1 MKYTDITDL
10 LTQQEIISDEQCNTI
25 HTAEATRRFSIHWE
39 LRTVLYLGVTLL
51 SSGFGVVIYE
61 NINSIGHTVLIALIS
76 LVCLACFFF
85 AFKHRKPFT
94 WGENL
99 TTTNLDD
106 FALLSGCLA
115 FLTLEG
121 YLQYQYDLF
130 GTRYGLAALIP
141 AILFFGLAYIFDHRG
156 VLSMAITALT
166 YSIGISI
173 IPVKMWETFDLES
186 RHLIMNALIIGI
198 SLTLTGWFSEYKNL
212 KKHFLFTY
220 LFFGGNLAFIAALA
234 GLFTL
239 DFKLIYLLITATLA
253 SVFVI
258 YARRKQSYMYLLMAV
273 IYGYIAL
280 TYIIFHS
287 TTDEA
292 SFGYISIYFMFSA
305 GLVTL
310 ILLRV
315 KKIIKAEK
323 S

>member
-1 MKYTDITDL
+1 MKNNLVRAIL
-10 LTQQEIISDEQCNTI
+10 HENNIISEKQAKTVS
-25 HTAEATRRFSIHWE
+25 EATENQAFSIHWE
-39 LRTVLYLGVTLL
+39 LKAVLYLGITLL
-51 SSGFGVVIYE
+51 SSGLGVVIYE
-61 NINSIGHTVLIALIS
+61 NIDSIGHTVLIALIS

-85 AFKHRKPFT
+85 TFKNRKPFT
-94 WGENL
+94 WGENIK
-99 TTTNLDD
+99 TTNLDD
-106 FALLSGCLA
+106 FALLGGCLA

-130 GTRYGLAALIP
+130 GSRYGLAALIP
-141 AILFFGLAYIFDHRG
+141 AILFFGLAYVFDHRG
-156 VLSMAITALT
+156 VLSMAITALAS
-166 YSIGISI
+166 SIGISI
-173 IPVKMWETFDLES
+173 IPVKMWETFDFES
-186 RHLIMNALIIGI
+186 RRLIVNAMILGI
-198 SLTLTGWFSEYKNL
+198 SLALVGWFSEYKNI
-212 KKHFLFTY
+212 KKRFLFTY
-220 LFFGGNLAFIAALA
+220 LIFGGNMAFVAALA

-239 DFKLIYLLITATLA
+239 DFKLIYFLTTAAFAL
-253 SVFVI
+253 VFVI

-292 SFGYISIYFMFSA
+292 SFEYISIYFMFSA